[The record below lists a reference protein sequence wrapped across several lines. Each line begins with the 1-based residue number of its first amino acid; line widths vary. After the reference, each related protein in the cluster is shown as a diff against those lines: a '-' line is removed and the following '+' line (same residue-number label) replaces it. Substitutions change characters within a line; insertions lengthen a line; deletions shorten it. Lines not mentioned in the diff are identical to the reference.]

1 MLLCSTKTLAIRK
14 LAFKTAEARRRC
26 LLGQR
31 RVRLRAAR
39 QRAAFSLPAAS
50 SPRADLAAAARRRTS
65 CLLTTATETCPLPSR
80 LHV

>member
-1 MLLCSTKTLAIRK
+1 MLLCSAKTLAIRE
-14 LAFKTAEARRRC
+14 LASRAAEARRRC

-31 RVRLRAAR
+31 HVRLRAAAGGH
-39 QRAAFSLPAAS
+39 QPSSGIVAA
-50 SPRADLAAAARRRTS
+50 RADLAAAARRRAS